1 MESEFVSITLRAFP
15 TENSFKVICSVNLQ
29 DMAQNHSCR
38 VENALIDT
46 GATHTCIS
54 QEIAELLQLNPI
66 RSELVSLADGYV
78 CELPVYEIEMT
89 ISLGY
94 NLPLEVYG
102 LPVETQATQEVL
114 IIGMDVISMG
124 ALHIESTEDSIEGTL
139 TFCVS

>member
-29 DMAQNHSCR
+29 DVEQSHSCR

-54 QEIAELLQLNPI
+54 QEIAELLHISPI
-66 RSELVSLADGYV
+66 RSELVSLADGFV

-94 NLPLEVYG
+94 NIPLEVYG
-102 LPVETQATQEVL
+102 LPIETQATQEVL

-139 TFCVS
+139 TFCVA